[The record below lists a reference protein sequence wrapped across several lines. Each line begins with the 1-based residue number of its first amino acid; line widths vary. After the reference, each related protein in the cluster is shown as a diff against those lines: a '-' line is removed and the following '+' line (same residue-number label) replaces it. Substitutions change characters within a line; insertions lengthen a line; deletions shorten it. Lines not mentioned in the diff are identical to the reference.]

1 MRMQSKPG
9 LSRFRLRAAL
19 LLFAGC
25 TALTLTPVV
34 HAAASTEVLE
44 QRLQQLAGELDA
56 VKAELAELKAQR
68 TAAANGASPAASAP
82 VPTAAAAPAVAAA
95 SAGPTLFGYGEL
107 NYTRPSDAPVEATAD
122 LARFVIGV
130 GYAFD
135 ERTHLNSEIELEHAV
150 SSADDRGEIEIE
162 QAYIDRTLGHGLT
175 ARAGLMLMPVGLL
188 NENHEPTRFY
198 GAVRNHVETAIIPTT
213 WREGGVALQGDTAG
227 GLRWNVGLTTGFDLS
242 KWDPTSSEGT
252 ESPLGSIHQELSLAR
267 AHDLSGFVALD
278 YLGVPGLRLG
288 GSLFSGG
295 AGQGQPLFD
304 QSRVTLWEAHA
315 RWTPGNADLSA
326 LYARGGI
333 SGTGAINTT
342 LVGNPTLIPERF
354 DGWYVQGAYR
364 LFADRAF
371 PLAPFLRYER
381 YNTGSRYAPI
391 AAGLTPAALP
401 DHQVWTGGVNLGIAR
416 GVVVKADY
424 QWFRHGEQTGD
435 SDRLD
440 VGLGY
445 EF

>member
-1 MRMQSKPG
+1 MRLATIPG
-9 LSRFRLRAAL
+9 PLRSHLRAAL
-19 LLFAGC
+19 RLSAGC
-25 TALTLTPVV
+25 IAFALTPVA
-34 HAAASTEVLE
+34 HAAASAEVLE
-44 QRLQQLAGELDA
+44 QRLQQLAGELEA
-56 VKAELAELKAQR
+56 VKAELADLKAQR
-68 TAAANGASPAASAP
+68 
-82 VPTAAAAPAVAAA
+82 AAPANEVPAVPAAAVAATA
-95 SAGPTLFGYGEL
+95 GVPAGPTFFGYGEL
-107 NYTRPSDAPVEATAD
+107 NYTRANDAPAEATAD

-150 SSADDRGEIEIE
+150 SSASDSGEIEIE
-162 QAYIDRTLGHGLT
+162 QAYIDRALGHGLT

-213 WREGGVALQGDTAG
+213 WREGGVALEGATANG
-227 GLRWNVGLTTGFDLS
+227 WRWDVGLTTGVDLA
-242 KWDPTSSEGT
+242 KWDATSGEGA

-267 AHDLSGFVALD
+267 AHDLSGFVALN
-278 YLGVPGLRLG
+278 YTGVPGLRLG
-288 GSLFSGG
+288 GSAFSGG
-295 AGQGQPLFD
+295 AGQGQPGFD
-304 QSRVTLWEAHA
+304 HSRVTLWEAHA

-333 SGTGAINTT
+333 SGTAAINST
-342 LVGNPTLIPERF
+342 LIGYPTLIPERF
-354 DGWYVQGAYR
+354 AGWYVQAAYR
-364 LFADRAF
+364 LFAERSL
-371 PLAPFLRYER
+371 PVAPFLRYER

-391 AAGLTPAALP
+391 AAGLTPAVLP
-401 DHQVWTGGVNLGIAR
+401 DHQVWTGGVNVGIAR

-424 QWFRHGEQTGD
+424 QWFRQGERTGD

-440 VGLGY
+440 IGLGY